1 MLETGARIAA
11 LRMGFNLREGLS
23 NMEFKVPGRV
33 LGIPPLT
40 RGPLKGVTLDVK
52 TQTAEYLKAMGWD
65 VMTGKPTK
73 ATLVKLGLD
82 FVAEDVA

>member
-1 MLETGARIAA
+1 
-11 LRMGFNLREGLS
+11 
-23 NMEFKVPGRV
+23 
-33 LGIPPLT
+33 
-40 RGPLKGVTLDVK
+40 LDVK